1 MELPQFVLD
10 ALAEAREEQQE
21 NPLKYGSEYQ
31 DNDLICSMPDGAPIP
46 PDTLSKTFS
55 LLKKS
60 LLLKAR
66 FHDLRHGHASQAL
79 QDGTPVKTV
88 QSRLGHATAAFTLD
102 VCGHLMAGDDKRA
115 ADAAQKRI
123 AAAMERARKAE
134 AIN

>member
-60 LLLKAR
+60 LLLKAASMICGTAMRVRR
-66 FHDLRHGHASQAL
+66 FRTARR
-79 QDGTPVKTV
+79 
-88 QSRLGHATAAFTLD
+88 SRPCSRAWAMRPPPSRSTCAAT
-102 VCGHLMAGDDKRA
+102 
-115 ADAAQKRI
+115 
-123 AAAMERARKAE
+123 
-134 AIN
+134 